1 MPNWKADFHRLT
13 GSGRSAEPMR
23 LAAPPGVFVE
33 GPPCRIAPRIES
45 PLMEEI
51 MPKLCKFTSPSDG
64 KPVYVNPA
72 QVSVV
77 YTFKGNPPDTII
89 GFRKD
94 FMLGV
99 RESLE
104 EVVEILDK
112 ATAEETAGS

>member
-1 MPNWKADFHRLT
+1 
-13 GSGRSAEPMR
+13 
-23 LAAPPGVFVE
+23 
-33 GPPCRIAPRIES
+33 
-45 PLMEEI
+45 
-51 MPKLCKFTSPSDG
+51 MPKLCKFTSPADG

-77 YTFKGNPPDTII
+77 YTFKGEPPDTII

-104 EVVEILDK
+104 ETVNILDK
-112 ATAEETAGS
+112 AMAEEPADG

>member
-1 MPNWKADFHRLT
+1 
-13 GSGRSAEPMR
+13 
-23 LAAPPGVFVE
+23 
-33 GPPCRIAPRIES
+33 
-45 PLMEEI
+45 
-51 MPKLCKFTSPSDG
+51 MPKLCKFTSPTDG

-77 YTFKGNPPDTII
+77 YTFKGEPPDTII

-104 EVVEILDK
+104 ETVSILDK
-112 ATAEETAGS
+112 AMAEAAARG

>member
-1 MPNWKADFHRLT
+1 MA
-13 GSGRSAEPMR
+13 
-23 LAAPPGVFVE
+23 
-33 GPPCRIAPRIES
+33 
-45 PLMEEI
+45 
-51 MPKLCKFTSPSDG
+51 KLCKFTSPADG

-77 YTFKGNPPDTII
+77 YTFKGQPPDTII

-104 EVVEILDK
+104 ETVAILERAAAD
-112 ATAEETAGS
+112 ETGGSPDTK